1 MNGKEILQSIS
12 NISTDHEFY
21 TPIPEGY
28 KVGKTKF
35 ILVFG
40 TVMSGLG
47 KGIFS
52 ASIGKLL
59 QDKGFNVAPIKLEG
73 YLNVDSGTLNP
84 YRHGEVFVLDD
95 GIETDMDLG
104 TYERML
110 NKNLTKRS
118 FTTSG
123 QIYSSVFEKERRGVY
138 LGRDVQII
146 PHVTGEIKLTLRKLA
161 MEQKADVICVEVGG
175 TVGDLENMHYLEA
188 LRELAYEEG
197 KENVCIVALT
207 YILTPSILGEQKS
220 KAAQL
225 GIKKLMEEGIQPDL
239 VACRCPEKVTDTVRE
254 KISIYTNVPL
264 DRVISMHDIKSVYLV
279 PELLKDAGIDE
290 EIIDVFG
297 LKRRADENKAK
308 KEWKLW
314 QKFTDGILKPKK
326 TVTIGITGKYTSL
339 RDSYAS
345 VMAALEHAC
354 SAHNVKLEMKWIE
367 TTKIERGTLSIEE
380 AMKGIDGVIVPGGFG
395 KRGVEGKI
403 ACVKYLRENNIPYL
417 GLCLGFQMAVIDF
430 ARHVCNLK
438 GANSTEVERK
448 PVHPVIDNLPEQKKI
463 EGLGGNM
470 RLGGKDVE
478 IKKGTLAY
486 KLYGN
491 KTLVRERFRH
501 RWEVNP
507 EYIPILEKKG
517 MVFSGKAPKFPIMQ
531 ILELPDHKFFV
542 GSQFH
547 PEFTSKPL
555 SPNPLYMGFIKAIVG
570 K

>member
-21 TPIPEGY
+21 TPIPPGY
-28 KVGKTKF
+28 KVGKTKYVL
-35 ILVFG
+35 IFG

-52 ASIGKLL
+52 SCTAKLM
-59 QDKGFNVAPIKLEG
+59 QDKGFRVAPVKLEG
-73 YLNVDSGTLNP
+73 YLNIDSGTLNP

-110 NKNLTKRS
+110 NKDLTKRS

-123 QIYSSVFEKERRGVY
+123 QIYTSVLEKERKGAY

-146 PHVTGEIKLTLRKLA
+146 PHVTGEIKLNLRKLA
-161 MEQKADVICVEVGG
+161 MEQKADIVFVEVGG

-207 YILTPSILGEQKS
+207 YVLTPSILGEQKS

-239 VACRCPEKVTDTVRE
+239 IACRCPEKVTDTVRE

-264 DRVISMHDIKSVYLV
+264 SRVVSMHDVKSVYLV
-279 PELLKDAGIDE
+279 ANLLREAKIDKAILEL
-290 EIIDVFG
+290 FG
-297 LKRRADENKAK
+297 MEKKANLSLAK
-308 KEWKLW
+308 KNWKKW
-314 QKFTDGILKPKK
+314 EMFTERLIKPKK
-326 TVTIGITGKYTSL
+326 KVTIGITGKYTSL

-354 SAHNVKLEMKWIE
+354 AAHNVKLEMKWIE

-380 AMKGIDGVIVPGGFG
+380 AMQGVDGVIVPGGFG

-403 ACVKYLRENNIPYL
+403 KCVQYLRENNIPYL
-417 GLCLGFQMAVIDF
+417 GLCLGFQVAVIEF
-430 ARHVCNLK
+430 ARNVCGLK
-438 GANSTEVERK
+438 GANSTEMEK
-448 PVHPVIDNLPEQKKI
+448 SPAHEVIDILPEQKKI

-470 RLGGKDVE
+470 RLGGKDVQV
-478 IKKGTLAY
+478 KKDTLAY
-486 KLYGN
+486 RLYG
-491 KTLVRERFRH
+491 KRTMIRERFRH
-501 RWEVNP
+501 RYEVNP
-507 EYIPILEKKG
+507 KYIEKLEEKG
-517 MVFSGKAPKFPIMQ
+517 LVFSGKAPKFPIMQ
-531 ILELPDHKFFV
+531 ILELPKHKFFV

-555 SPNPLYMGFIKAIVG
+555 NPNPLYMGFIRSIVG